1 VSAYRTF
8 AQLSQAI
15 AALAGA
21 SPAVCE
27 TFTLAQPSWEGTVIS
42 GLHIHAGDAKGNRN
56 GVLLLG
62 GVHARELMN
71 PEAIVDLAADLL
83 ISYANDTGITYA
95 VPGSTNAGP
104 GSGPLGASWGAAEIG
119 MMLESLDIW
128 MVPCSNPDGHDYV
141 LSTDKMW
148 RKNRH
153 PEKGSCSYGP
163 PVGVDLN
170 RNCDIVWGVIPT
182 PPPNQPP
189 ATSCDP
195 CDCQVYNGTEPF
207 SEPESANIQQF
218 LSDHPIY
225 TFADVHSYEQLIL
238 YPWGHAPGQTTDP
251 AENFTTLQTGTC
263 GPIPDSSY
271 REYID
276 PVDLIWYQFISNQI
290 ASDVAK
296 VQGSVYIVEPSIS
309 LYPTT
314 GTNPDYAY
322 SRHIVDPGA
331 HKTYGWTIETGPFVN
346 DNALESFQPSDPSRI
361 ILDIK
366 AAMLSLLMQSAC
378 PVELIAA
385 EQFGADAEA
394 AEDQLTGIRAWRDA
408 LGQTDAGRAWL
419 ELYRQLHPTI
429 LERIAGDEG
438 FRSRAGELV
447 EIAVA
452 LAEDPDSVLS
462 DDHIR
467 SGLAVIDDLAATSPE
482 HLRIQ
487 LQTARALFQ
496 TMSGFSVQAA
506 LAVVAERSPS

>member
-8 AQLSQAI
+8 AQLSQVI

-21 SPAVCE
+21 SPTVCE
-27 TFTLAQPSWEGTVIS
+27 TFTLAQPSVEGAVIT

-56 GVLLLG
+56 GVLLVG

-83 ISYANDTGITYA
+83 ISYANDTDITYA
-95 VPGSTNAGP
+95 VPGSTNALP
-104 GSGPLGASWGAAEIG
+104 GSGPLGATWGAATIR

-141 LSTDKMW
+141 LSTDNMW
-148 RKNRH
+148 RKNRR
-153 PEKGSCSYGP
+153 PEKGSCSDGTQ

-170 RNCDIVWGVIPT
+170 RNCAIVWGVIPT
-182 PPPNQPP
+182 NGNLE
-189 ATSCDP
+189 TSCDP
-195 CDCQVYNGTEPF
+195 CDYQVYAGPAAF
-207 SEPESANIQQF
+207 SEPESANIEQF
-218 LSDHPIY
+218 LSDHPID
-225 TFADVHSYEQLIL
+225 TFADVHSYEQMIL
-238 YPWGHAPGQTTDP
+238 YPWGHAPEQTTDP

-263 GPIPDSSY
+263 NPLPDSSY
-271 REYID
+271 SEYID
-276 PVDLIWYQFISNQI
+276 PVDLIWFQFIGNQI

-296 VQGSVYIVEPSIS
+296 VRGSVYTAGSSIS
-309 LYPTT
+309 LLYPTT

-322 SRHIVDPGA
+322 SRHIADQGA
-331 HKTYGWTIETGPFVN
+331 HKTYGWTIETGPYNGSV
-346 DNALESFQPSDPSRI
+346 LESFQPSDPSHI

-378 PVELIAA
+378 PIELIGT
-385 EQFGADAEA
+385 ELFGADAEA

-408 LGQTDAGRAWL
+408 LRQTDAGRAWL
-419 ELYRQLHPTI
+419 ELYRQLHPTL

-438 FRSRAGELV
+438 FRSRVGELV
-447 EIAVA
+447 EMAVA
-452 LAEDPDSVLS
+452 LADDPDSVLS

-467 SGLAVIDDLAATSPE
+467 SGLAVIDDLAAASPE

-487 LQTARALFQ
+487 LRTARAVFQ
-496 TMSGFSVQAA
+496 TMSGFSAQAA
-506 LAVVAERSPS
+506 LAVVAERSPT

>member
-27 TFTLAQPSWEGTVIS
+27 TFTLAQPSVEGTVIT
-42 GLHIHAGDAKGNRN
+42 GLHIHAGDPKGNRN

-83 ISYANDTGITYA
+83 ISYAQDTDITYA

-104 GSGPLGASWGAAEIG
+104 GSGPLGATWGAAAIQA
-119 MMLESLDIW
+119 MLESLDIW
-128 MVPCSNPDGHDYV
+128 MIPCSNPDGHDYV
-141 LSTDKMW
+141 MSTDQLW
-148 RKNRH
+148 RKNRR
-153 PEKGSCSYGP
+153 PEKGSCSDGTQ

-170 RNCDIVWGVIPT
+170 RNCAIVFGVIPT
-182 PPPNQPP
+182 NGQI
-189 ATSCDP
+189 SCDP
-195 CDCQVYNGTEPF
+195 CDYQVYCGPGAF
-207 SEPESANIQQF
+207 SEPESANIEQF
-218 LSDHPIY
+218 LSDHPIS
-225 TFADVHSYEQLIL
+225 TFADVHSYEQMIL
-238 YPWGHAPGQTTDP
+238 YPWGHAPEQTTDP

-263 GPIPDSSY
+263 QPIPGSSY

-276 PVDLIWYQFISNQI
+276 PVDLTWFQFIGNQI

-296 VQGSVYIVEPSIS
+296 VRGSVYTVGSS
-309 LYPTT
+309 FGLYPTT
-314 GTNPDYAY
+314 GTNPEYAY
-322 SRHIVDPGA
+322 SRHIADQGA
-331 HKTYGWTIETGPFVN
+331 HKTYGWTIETGPFNGSVV
-346 DNALESFQPSDPSRI
+346 ESFQPSDPSQI

-378 PVELIAA
+378 PIELIGT
-385 EQFGADAEA
+385 ELFGAEA
-394 AEDQLTGIRAWRDA
+394 AEGQLTGIRAWRDA
-408 LGQTDAGRAWL
+408 LWQTDAGRAWL
-419 ELYRQLHPTI
+419 ELYGQLHPTL

-438 FRSRAGELV
+438 FRSRAGGLV
-447 EIAVA
+447 EMAVA
-452 LAEDPDSVLS
+452 LADDPDSVLS

-487 LQTARALFQ
+487 LQTAHALFQ
-496 TMSGFSVQAA
+496 TMSGFSAQAA
-506 LAVVAERSPS
+506 LAVVAGQSPS